1 MLERSAAGSQMPS
14 MRFSGKG
21 VDHRSDVLVRDV
33 LQVEGEMS
41 WASNGEVGPDVAA
54 ELRQRR
60 DEKTD
65 RP

>member
-1 MLERSAAGSQMPS
+1 MDGMS
-14 MRFSGKG
+14 FSGKG
-21 VDHRSDVLVRDV
+21 VHHWSDVLVWEV
-33 LQVEGEMS
+33 LQVEDQVG